1 MAPEFGLVSNPY
13 RAWLVLRPLSLFN
26 MADVLAAVYDSAK
39 LLRNSGYYSDALKEL
54 NKLIDLSKKCK
65 EQSESLNQLLSR
77 AWNDR
82 GHLKYLKVDF
92 DAAIYDYT
100 QAIELD
106 KNFAVPYYNRGQIHY
121 RMGTYKS
128 FHTTLK
134 SQNALNFFVFYVF
147 LNLLKKNEH
156 IKKKKTLF
164 PSYFPSISFAIL

>member
-1 MAPEFGLVSNPY
+1 
-13 RAWLVLRPLSLFN
+13 

-39 LLRNSGYYSDALKEL
+39 LLRNSGYNSDALKEL

-134 SQNALNFFVFYVF
+134 SQNALNYFVFYVF
-147 LNLLKKNEH
+147 LNPLKKNEC

>member
-1 MAPEFGLVSNPY
+1 
-13 RAWLVLRPLSLFN
+13 

-39 LLRNSGYYSDALKEL
+39 LLRNRGYYSDALKEL

-128 FHTTLK
+128 FDTTLK
-134 SQNALNFFVFYVF
+134 SQNALNCFVFYVF
-147 LNLLKKNEH
+147 LNPPKRIN
-156 IKKKKTLF
+156 T
-164 PSYFPSISFAIL
+164 

>member
-1 MAPEFGLVSNPY
+1 
-13 RAWLVLRPLSLFN
+13 

-39 LLRNSGYYSDALKEL
+39 LLRNSGYNSDALKEL

-121 RMGTYKS
+121 RMGRYEEAVKDLRQALRIDPN
-128 FHTTLK
+128 FEDAR
-134 SQNALNFFVFYVF
+134 QNLEQAIQDWNLNP
-147 LNLLKKNEH
+147 K
-156 IKKKKTLF
+156 
-164 PSYFPSISFAIL
+164 